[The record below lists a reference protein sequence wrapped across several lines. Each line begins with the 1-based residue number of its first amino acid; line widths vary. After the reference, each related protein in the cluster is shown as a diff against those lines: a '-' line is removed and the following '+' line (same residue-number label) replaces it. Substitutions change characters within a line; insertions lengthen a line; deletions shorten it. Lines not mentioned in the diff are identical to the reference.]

1 MPGRWRRRSRARLS
15 PSRRLPIRSTRKRQ
29 PARRAAQASR
39 GHNRISWADFD
50 LKGCL
55 ELRLD
60 GGFRPQLGRS
70 ATHRAIPKPDVQHR
84 SGAAAS
90 RPWSPFSKV
99 ARLLQTGRTIE
110 DPYGLV
116 WIAVVRSQACGRPA
130 MREKRSFVGGAAASQ
145 TDSVRTR
152 RVVPI
157 SVNLVRLAALVTPDS
172 ATGRADYPH
181 R

>member
-1 MPGRWRRRSRARLS
+1 LFSVIKLASLLVQQRNCFDITVRIPPGAPFFHHSRTNLGTES
-15 PSRRLPIRSTRKRQ
+15 EM
-29 PARRAAQASR
+29 AA
-39 GHNRISWADFD
+39 
-50 LKGCL
+50 L
-55 ELRLD
+55 
-60 GGFRPQLGRS
+60 
-70 ATHRAIPKPDVQHR
+70 
-84 SGAAAS
+84 

-110 DPYGLV
+110 DPYDLV
-116 WIAVVRSQACGRPA
+116 WIAVVRSQAYGRPA
-130 MREKRSFVGGAAASQ
+130 MRKKRSFVGGAAASQ

-172 ATGRADYPH
+172 AIGRADYPH